1 MPTIGVE
8 EHTQTAKNAP
18 TNRHAEERL
27 HMSEIRH
34 GDTVT
39 SKFFKG
45 TGVVVG
51 STEVVCSRTS
61 TTQTLWE
68 VRAPEEEFRLRIRE
82 QELEKA

>member
-1 MPTIGVE
+1 
-8 EHTQTAKNAP
+8 
-18 TNRHAEERL
+18 
-27 HMSEIRH
+27 MSEIRH

-51 STEVVCSRTS
+51 TS
-61 TTQTLWE
+61 TVISDKKIVPGEEPKTQTLWE

-82 QELEKA
+82 QELEKV

>member
-1 MPTIGVE
+1 
-8 EHTQTAKNAP
+8 
-18 TNRHAEERL
+18 
-27 HMSEIRH
+27 MSEIRH
-34 GDTVT
+34 GDTVK

-51 STEVVCSRTS
+51 TS
-61 TTQTLWE
+61 TVLSDKKVVPGEEPPTQPLWE

>member
-1 MPTIGVE
+1 M
-8 EHTQTAKNAP
+8 N
-18 TNRHAEERL
+18 
-27 HMSEIRH
+27 EIRH
-34 GDTVT
+34 GDTVK

-51 STEVVCSRTS
+51 TSTVISDKKVVPGEEP

-82 QELEKA
+82 QELEKV

>member
-1 MPTIGVE
+1 
-8 EHTQTAKNAP
+8 
-18 TNRHAEERL
+18 
-27 HMSEIRH
+27 MSEIRH

-39 SKFFKG
+39 SKFLKG

-51 STEVVCSRTS
+51 SSTVISDKKVVPVEEP

-82 QELEKA
+82 QELEKV

>member
-1 MPTIGVE
+1 
-8 EHTQTAKNAP
+8 
-18 TNRHAEERL
+18 
-27 HMSEIRH
+27 MSEIRH
-34 GDTVT
+34 GDTVK

-51 STEVVCSRTS
+51 TS
-61 TTQTLWE
+61 TVISDKKVVPGEEPKTQTLWE

>member
-1 MPTIGVE
+1 
-8 EHTQTAKNAP
+8 
-18 TNRHAEERL
+18 
-27 HMSEIRH
+27 MSEIRH

-51 STEVVCSRTS
+51 PSTVISDKKVVPGEEPK
-61 TTQTLWE
+61 TQTLWE

-82 QELEKA
+82 QELEKV

>member
-1 MPTIGVE
+1 
-8 EHTQTAKNAP
+8 
-18 TNRHAEERL
+18 
-27 HMSEIRH
+27 MSEIRH

-51 STEVVCSRTS
+51 TSTVISDRKVIPGEEP

-68 VRAPEEEFRLRIRE
+68 VRAPDEEFRLRIRE
-82 QELEKA
+82 QEWEKV

>member
-1 MPTIGVE
+1 
-8 EHTQTAKNAP
+8 
-18 TNRHAEERL
+18 
-27 HMSEIRH
+27 MSEIRH
-34 GDTVT
+34 GDTVK

-51 STEVVCSRTS
+51 TSTVISDKKVVPGEAP

-82 QELEKA
+82 QELEKV

>member
-1 MPTIGVE
+1 
-8 EHTQTAKNAP
+8 
-18 TNRHAEERL
+18 
-27 HMSEIRH
+27 MSEIRH

-45 TGVVVG
+45 PGVVVG
-51 STEVVCSRTS
+51 TSTVISDRKVIADEEP

>member
-1 MPTIGVE
+1 
-8 EHTQTAKNAP
+8 
-18 TNRHAEERL
+18 
-27 HMSEIRH
+27 MSEIRH

-51 STEVVCSRTS
+51 STEVVCNRTN

-82 QELEKA
+82 QELEQADVSGL